1 MRILSI
7 YPQCASFNLLRKGEA
22 MKLEGR
28 DGLEKCTFRSYR
40 LYIRYDYISR
50 TLQKYGYSKTAVG
63 TVEVRR
69 RDAQMV

>member
-1 MRILSI
+1 
-7 YPQCASFNLLRKGEA
+7 